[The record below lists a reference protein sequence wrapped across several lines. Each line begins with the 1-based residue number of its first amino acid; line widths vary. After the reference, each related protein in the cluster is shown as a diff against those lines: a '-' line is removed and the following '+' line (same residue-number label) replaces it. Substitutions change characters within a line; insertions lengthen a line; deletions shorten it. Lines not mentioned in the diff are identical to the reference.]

1 MEKLSRYNI
10 ESSIEFWKNQLILD
24 KLHFFLDYKTQYV
37 DRNDVWRAPTPLLI
51 GWAGNLIFLRF
62 IKLCKK
68 TSQDIMIT
76 ILEQY
81 YNLCA
86 IFTKTGHSVHIFLFF
101 NSFFS
106 IVCDL

>member
-10 ESSIEFWKNQLILD
+10 ETSIEFWKNQLIVN
-24 KLHFFLDYKTQYV
+24 KLHYFLDSKTQFV

-68 TSQDIMIT
+68 NLSGHYDNDFRT
-76 ILEQY
+76 IL
-81 YNLCA
+81 
-86 IFTKTGHSVHIFLFF
+86 
-101 NSFFS
+101 
-106 IVCDL
+106 